1 MWRTTSAL
9 LALAACTP
17 ETTEVTFTS
26 DLRIDG
32 GDPDVDTIESEGT
45 EMCVTPQGVVYVLWM
60 DDREEGDDKRDI
72 WMNRSVTRGGQSPD
86 DGGPIADAWFTSP
99 IKVNQGDGNVWNP
112 DMYCNEVGVFVVW
125 EDDRDGVLENHQIYF
140 NRSVD
145 QGETFEAEDTLVEGF
160 LDPEGNSMSLE
171 PKIVGRGQDLFVTWY
186 DSLNGAYDIF
196 MSSHGSAG
204 DPGEDWRT
212 PIRVD
217 SDDPAGVAYSAH
229 PEIAISENGSDVW
242 ITWEDSRD
250 GKPDI
255 YFARSSNQGQT
266 FEEDQRLDGGD
277 AEGSSES
284 FTPQVCTDELSQVY
298 VFWHD
303 SRGGDF
309 ADIYMNYSA
318 NKGEDW
324 SAAATRLD
332 TDAAGFSNSLF
343 PKCVMNSG
351 KAHVAWEDRRAQN
364 YDVFY
369 RVMSNGIPGE
379 EIRADAGTPE
389 GQANSTEVRIATD
402 LDVVAV
408 SWSDDRTAVEGS
420 GFSDLYYNLSEA
432 GGPFRTFDGDETGD
446 LRMDSMYDGRSFK
459 LDTNFAILN
468 GEWYAAWTDGRG
480 GTSDVYFQRR
490 PVGEGTQPPRLEDLQ
505 QQGE

>member
-1 MWRTTSAL
+1 MHWTVP
-9 LALAACTP
+9 ALAALIGCTG
-17 ETTEVTFTS
+17 ETTEVTFSS

-45 EMCVTPQGVVYVLWM
+45 EMCVTPQGYVYVLWM
-60 DDREEGDDKRDI
+60 DERENDGKRDI
-72 WMNRSVTRGGQSPD
+72 WMNRSVTRGGTNPD
-86 DGGPIADAWFTSP
+86 DGGPEASAWFEAP
-99 IKVNQGDGNVWNP
+99 VKVNQGDGNVWNP
-112 DMYCNEVGVFVVW
+112 SMYCNEVGVFVVW

-140 NRSVD
+140 NRSTSPDLVFD
-145 QGETFEAEDTLVEGF
+145 ADDTLIEGD

-204 DPGEDWRT
+204 NPDEDWRT

-217 SDDPAGVAYSAH
+217 SDDPAGAAYSAH
-229 PEIAISENGSDVW
+229 PEIAISENGSSVW

-250 GKPDI
+250 GKPDV

-266 FEEDQRLDGGD
+266 FEEDQRLDEGD
-277 AEGSSES
+277 AAGASES
-284 FTPQVCTDELSQVY
+284 FTPQICTDQQNQVY

-303 SRGGDF
+303 TRGGDF
-309 ADIYMNYSA
+309 ADVYMNYSA
-318 NKGEDW
+318 NQGEDW
-324 SAAATRLD
+324 LGAAMRLD
-332 TDAAGFSNSLF
+332 TDAAGFANSLF
-343 PKCVMNSG
+343 PRCVMNG
-351 KAHVAWEDRRAQN
+351 GNAHVAWEDRRNDN
-364 YDVFY
+364 YDVYY
-369 RVMSNGIPGE
+369 RVLSNGIPGE

-389 GQANSTEVRIATD
+389 GQSNSVEVRIATD

-408 SWSDDRTAVEGS
+408 SWSDDRAAEEGS
-420 GFSDLYYNLSEA
+420 GFSDLYYNYSQA
-432 GGPFRTFDGDETGD
+432 GGPFLVYEGDTTGD

-459 LDTNFAILN
+459 LDTNFAILG

-490 PVGEGTQPPRLEDLQ
+490 AIGEQTTPPTLEDLQ
-505 QQGE
+505 QQQE